1 MTDSSWWL
9 YVVECSDGTLYCG
22 VTTSISRRVSEH
34 NTSQRGAKYTRSRR
48 PVSLV
53 YTEQCSSRS
62 DALRREAAFK
72 RMTRKQKLHLIHQ
85 YGAALCAIP

>member
-22 VTTSISRRVSEH
+22 VTTSISRRVREH
-34 NTSQRGAKYTRSRR
+34 NTSHRGAKYTRSRR
-48 PVSLV
+48 PVCLV
-53 YTEQCSSRS
+53 YSEQCSSRS

-72 RMTRKQKLHLIHQ
+72 RMSRKQKLLLIHE
-85 YGAALCAIP
+85 YGAVLSAIP